1 MNPSR
6 ETRIISE
13 FYSPCKLGKNAAPE
27 VEVTRCLIRVIPL
40 TVTWRKL
47 CKLFKLSHHSSPRAL
62 VCRAF
67 SVASGTTLLGFP
79 GGKEPAC
86 QCRRHKRRGFN
97 PWVGRI
103 PWRKKWEPTP
113 VFCLENSMNRGA
125 WQAMVHGVAKK
136 SDMTQL
142 LNNKMYMCVCVYKY
156 IYSYSFS
163 DSFPF

>member
-13 FYSPCKLGKNAAPE
+13 FYSRCKLGKNAAPE
-27 VEVTRCLIRVIPL
+27 VEVTRCPIIVTPL

-86 QCRRHKRRGFN
+86 QCRRHKRRGFK
-97 PWVGRI
+97 PWVRKM
-103 PWRKKWEPTP
+103 PWRRKWQSTP
-113 VFCLENSMNRGA
+113 V
-125 WQAMVHGVAKK
+125 
-136 SDMTQL
+136 L
-142 LNNKMYMCVCVYKY
+142 LPGESHAQRTWWATVMRSLRVRH
-156 IYSYSFS
+156 
-163 DSFPF
+163 D

>member
-27 VEVTRCLIRVIPL
+27 VEVTRCPIIVIPL

-67 SVASGTTLLGFP
+67 SVASSTTLLGFP

-86 QCRRHKRRGFN
+86 QCRKRRFN
-97 PWVGRI
+97 PWVRKTS
-103 PWRKKWEPTP
+103 WRRKWLPTS
-113 VFCLENSMNRGA
+113 VFLPGEF
-125 WQAMVHGVAKK
+125 HGQRSLVG
-136 SDMTQL
+136 
-142 LNNKMYMCVCVYKY
+142 
-156 IYSYSFS
+156 YS
-163 DSFPF
+163 P